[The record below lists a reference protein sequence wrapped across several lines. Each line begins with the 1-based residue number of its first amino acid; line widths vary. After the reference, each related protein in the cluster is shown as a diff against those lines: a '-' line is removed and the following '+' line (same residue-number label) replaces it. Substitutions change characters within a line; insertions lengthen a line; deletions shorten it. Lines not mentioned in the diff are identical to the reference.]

1 MSFQNEE
8 YFDKI
13 ITILEI
19 QERIN
24 KIEKNFTN
32 FSKKFIFPKDDFD
45 KISNLITIICRDYE
59 GGKDFNSENYNSF
72 LNQLSNFSDK
82 IKSIFFEKDIFKNI
96 KDEIENINKFQ
107 MELNGISFE
116 HSKVINASTS
126 LNMFDET
133 NENKKSFK
141 NFSYINNDIN
151 DNKNLNNISS
161 DSDYQIIPF
170 GCLNCKNTP
179 HFYCKNHCYRYICKY
194 CREIFKNT
202 SSHQFEDFKSK
213 RENEKILF
221 INSFI
226 KLLKIYC
233 QNADKIYKS
242 NQEKIDY
249 PILKN
254 FNNLDSQTDFL
265 KSIYNFEFEKNDSFD
280 NSHQTGLCQ
289 PIKDALIKIF
299 ELNISELDSIEDK
312 YDFINEKYVK
322 DIKVDYMK
330 IKRNFKYKSYYA
342 NILIKNQYFLEE
354 INKDYI
360 EKNFP
365 ECKFFLTIKS
375 IINDLIINQC
385 KISKNKLNYKYN
397 FIIPNINLNLAKG
410 GEIYYPPYGWF
421 GIGLNIE
428 NKYQIKEDKNS
439 NSNDSKAIAYFALNG
454 KNNDEIKLKLNNLIM
469 GRGIKGNLTFH
480 LYNNIN
486 IAEQKTGSIFYNNKK
501 YKIALMARVL
511 SNKIKQIDGDKWAL
525 RENDIEFIRI
535 IFKEIMI

>member
-194 CREIFKNT
+194 CKEIFKNT
-202 SSHQFEDFKSK
+202 SSHRFEKFNSK

-226 KLLKIYC
+226 NLFKIYC
-233 QNADKIYKS
+233 QNADKIFKS

>member
-8 YFDKI
+8 YFNKI
-13 ITILEI
+13 ITLLEI

-107 MELNGISFE
+107 IELNGISFE

-202 SSHQFEDFKSK
+202 SSHQFEKFNSK

-226 KLLKIYC
+226 NLFKIYC
-233 QNADKIYKS
+233 QKADKIFKS

-299 ELNISELDSIEDK
+299 ELNKSELDSIEDK

-469 GRGIKGNLTFH
+469 GRGIKGNLTLH

-486 IAEQKTGSIFYNNKK
+486 IAEQKTGSIFYYNKK

-511 SNKIKQIDGDKWAL
+511 SNKIKQTDGDKWAL

>member
-8 YFDKI
+8 YFNKI
-13 ITILEI
+13 ITLLEI

-107 MELNGISFE
+107 IELNGISFE

-202 SSHQFEDFKSK
+202 SSHQFEKFNSK

-226 KLLKIYC
+226 NLFKIYC
-233 QNADKIYKS
+233 QKADKIFKS

-428 NKYQIKEDKNS
+428 NKYLIKEDKNS
-439 NSNDSKAIAYFALNG
+439 NLNNSKAIAYFALNG

-469 GRGIKGNLTFH
+469 GRGIKGNLTLH

>member
-8 YFDKI
+8 YFNKI
-13 ITILEI
+13 ITLLEI

-107 MELNGISFE
+107 IELNGISFE

-202 SSHQFEDFKSK
+202 SSHQFEKFNSK

-226 KLLKIYC
+226 NLFKIYC
-233 QNADKIYKS
+233 QNADKIFKS

-280 NSHQTGLCQ
+280 NSDQTGLCQ

-299 ELNISELDSIEDK
+299 GLNISELDSIEDK

>member
-8 YFDKI
+8 YFNKI
-13 ITILEI
+13 ITLLEI

-107 MELNGISFE
+107 IELNGISFE

-202 SSHQFEDFKSK
+202 SSHRFEGFNSK

-226 KLLKIYC
+226 NLFKIYC
-233 QNADKIYKS
+233 QNADKIFKS
-242 NQEKIDY
+242 NQKKIDY

-280 NSHQTGLCQ
+280 NSDQTGLCQ

-299 ELNISELDSIEDK
+299 GLNISELDSIEDK

>member
-8 YFDKI
+8 YFNKI
-13 ITILEI
+13 ITLLEI

-45 KISNLITIICRDYE
+45 KISNSITIICRDYE

-82 IKSIFFEKDIFKNI
+82 IKSIFFENDIFKNI

-107 MELNGISFE
+107 IELNGISFE

-179 HFYCKNHCYRYICKY
+179 HFHCKNHCYRYICKY

-202 SSHQFEDFKSK
+202 SSHKFEDFNST

-226 KLLKIYC
+226 NLFKIYC
-233 QNADKIYKS
+233 QKADKIFKS

-299 ELNISELDSIEDK
+299 ELNKSELDSIEDK

-385 KISKNKLNYKYN
+385 KISKNKLNDKYN

-428 NKYQIKEDKNS
+428 NKYLIKEDKNS

-469 GRGIKGNLTFH
+469 GQGIKGNLTLH

>member
-8 YFDKI
+8 YFNKI
-13 ITILEI
+13 ITLLEI

-107 MELNGISFE
+107 IELNGISFE

-202 SSHQFEDFKSK
+202 SSHQFEGFNSK

-226 KLLKIYC
+226 NLFKIYC
-233 QNADKIYKS
+233 QKADKIFKS

-280 NSHQTGLCQ
+280 NSDQTGLCQ

-299 ELNISELDSIEDK
+299 GLNISELDSIEDK

-428 NKYQIKEDKNS
+428 NKYQIKEEKNS

>member
-8 YFDKI
+8 YFNKI
-13 ITILEI
+13 ITLLEI

-107 MELNGISFE
+107 IELNGISFE

-202 SSHQFEDFKSK
+202 SSHQFEKFNGE

-226 KLLKIYC
+226 NLFKIYC
-233 QNADKIYKS
+233 QNADKIFKS

-254 FNNLDSQTDFL
+254 FNNLDSHTDFL

-280 NSHQTGLCQ
+280 NSDQTGLCQ

-299 ELNISELDSIEDK
+299 GLNISELDSIEDK

-397 FIIPNINLNLAKG
+397 FIIPNINLNRAKG

-469 GRGIKGNLTFH
+469 GRGIKGNLTLH

-486 IAEQKTGSIFYNNKK
+486 IVEQKTGSIFYNNKK

>member
-8 YFDKI
+8 YFNKI
-13 ITILEI
+13 ITLLEI

-107 MELNGISFE
+107 IELNGISFE

-179 HFYCKNHCYRYICKY
+179 HFYCKNHCHQYICKY

-202 SSHQFEDFKSK
+202 SSHQFEDFNSK

-226 KLLKIYC
+226 NLFKIYC
-233 QNADKIYKS
+233 QNADKIFKS
-242 NQEKIDY
+242 NQKKIDY

-299 ELNISELDSIEDK
+299 GLNISELDSIEDK

-469 GRGIKGNLTFH
+469 GRGIKGNLTLH

>member
-8 YFDKI
+8 YFNKI
-13 ITILEI
+13 ITLLEI

-107 MELNGISFE
+107 IELNGISFE

-179 HFYCKNHCYRYICKY
+179 HFYCKNHCHQYICKY

-202 SSHQFEDFKSK
+202 SSHQFEDFNSK

-226 KLLKIYC
+226 NLFKIYC
-233 QNADKIYKS
+233 QNADKIFKS
-242 NQEKIDY
+242 NQKKIDY

-469 GRGIKGNLTFH
+469 GRGIKGNLTLH

>member
-8 YFDKI
+8 YFNKI
-13 ITILEI
+13 ITLLEI

-32 FSKKFIFPKDDFD
+32 FSKRFIFPKDDFD

-107 MELNGISFE
+107 IELNGISFE

-179 HFYCKNHCYRYICKY
+179 HFYCKNHCYQYICKY

-202 SSHQFEDFKSK
+202 SSHQFEEFNSK

-233 QNADKIYKS
+233 QNADKIFKS

-299 ELNISELDSIEDK
+299 ELNKSELDSIEDK

-354 INKDYI
+354 INKVYI

-375 IINDLIINQC
+375 IINELIINQC
-385 KISKNKLNYKYN
+385 KISKNKLNNKYN

-469 GRGIKGNLTFH
+469 GRGIKGNLTLH

>member
-8 YFDKI
+8 YFNKI
-13 ITILEI
+13 ITLLEI

-107 MELNGISFE
+107 IELNGISFE

-179 HFYCKNHCYRYICKY
+179 NFYCKNHCYRYICKY

-202 SSHQFEDFKSK
+202 SSHRFEDFNST

-226 KLLKIYC
+226 NLFKIYC
-233 QNADKIYKS
+233 QNADKIFKS

-280 NSHQTGLCQ
+280 NSDQTGLCQ

-299 ELNISELDSIEDK
+299 GLNISELDSIEDK

>member
-8 YFDKI
+8 YFNKI
-13 ITILEI
+13 ITLLEI

-107 MELNGISFE
+107 IELNGISFE

-202 SSHQFEDFKSK
+202 SSHQFEKFNSK

-226 KLLKIYC
+226 NLFKIYC
-233 QNADKIYKS
+233 QNADKIFKS
-242 NQEKIDY
+242 NQKKIDY

-280 NSHQTGLCQ
+280 NSDQTGLCQ

-299 ELNISELDSIEDK
+299 GLNISELDSIEDK

>member
-8 YFDKI
+8 YFNKI
-13 ITILEI
+13 ITLLEI

-107 MELNGISFE
+107 IELNGISFE

-179 HFYCKNHCYRYICKY
+179 HFYCKNHCHQYICKY

-202 SSHQFEDFKSK
+202 SSHQFEEFNSK

-226 KLLKIYC
+226 NLFKIYC
-233 QNADKIYKS
+233 QNADKIFKS

-299 ELNISELDSIEDK
+299 ELNKSELDSIEDK

-397 FIIPNINLNLAKG
+397 FIIPNINLNRAKG

-469 GRGIKGNLTFH
+469 GRGIKGNLTLH

>member
-8 YFDKI
+8 YFNKI
-13 ITILEI
+13 ITLLEI

-107 MELNGISFE
+107 IELNGISFE

-179 HFYCKNHCYRYICKY
+179 HFYCKKHCYQYICKY

-202 SSHQFEDFKSK
+202 SSHQFEDFNSK
-213 RENEKILF
+213 RENEKIIF

-233 QNADKIYKS
+233 QNADKIFKS

-354 INKDYI
+354 MNKDYI

-397 FIIPNINLNLAKG
+397 FIIPNINLNRAKG

>member
-8 YFDKI
+8 YFNKI
-13 ITILEI
+13 ITLLEI

-45 KISNLITIICRDYE
+45 KISNSITIICRDYE

-107 MELNGISFE
+107 IELNGISFE

-179 HFYCKNHCYRYICKY
+179 HFYCKNHCYQYICKY

-202 SSHQFEDFKSK
+202 SSHQFEKFNST

-226 KLLKIYC
+226 NLFKIYC
-233 QNADKIYKS
+233 QKADKIFKS

-280 NSHQTGLCQ
+280 NSDQTGLCQ

-299 ELNISELDSIEDK
+299 ELNKSELDSIEDK

-385 KISKNKLNYKYN
+385 KISKNKLNYKY
-397 FIIPNINLNLAKG
+397 L
-410 GEIYYPPYGWF
+410 
-421 GIGLNIE
+421 
-428 NKYQIKEDKNS
+428 IKEDKNS
-439 NSNDSKAIAYFALNG
+439 NLNNSKAIAYFALNG
-454 KNNDEIKLKLNNLIM
+454 KDNDEIKLKLNNLIM
-469 GRGIKGNLTFH
+469 GQGIKGNLTLH

>member
-1 MSFQNEE
+1 M
-8 YFDKI
+8 
-13 ITILEI
+13 
-19 QERIN
+19 
-24 KIEKNFTN
+24 
-32 FSKKFIFPKDDFD
+32 
-45 KISNLITIICRDYE
+45 
-59 GGKDFNSENYNSF
+59 
-72 LNQLSNFSDK
+72 
-82 IKSIFFEKDIFKNI
+82 
-96 KDEIENINKFQ
+96 
-107 MELNGISFE
+107 
-116 HSKVINASTS
+116 
-126 LNMFDET
+126 
-133 NENKKSFK
+133 
-141 NFSYINNDIN
+141 
-151 DNKNLNNISS
+151 
-161 DSDYQIIPF
+161 
-170 GCLNCKNTP
+170 
-179 HFYCKNHCYRYICKY
+179 
-194 CREIFKNT
+194 
-202 SSHQFEDFKSK
+202 
-213 RENEKILF
+213 
-221 INSFI
+221 
-226 KLLKIYC
+226 
-233 QNADKIYKS
+233 
-242 NQEKIDY
+242 
-249 PILKN
+249 
-254 FNNLDSQTDFL
+254 DSQTDFL

-299 ELNISELDSIEDK
+299 ELNKSELDSIEDK
-312 YDFINEKYVK
+312 YDFIDEKYVK

-385 KISKNKLNYKYN
+385 KISKNKLNDKYN

-428 NKYQIKEDKNS
+428 NKYLIKEDKNS
-439 NSNDSKAIAYFALNG
+439 NLNNSKAIAYFALNG

-469 GRGIKGNLTFH
+469 GRGIKGNLTLH